1 MKLST
6 LSILLGTVYA
16 LVCIWGLLDRR
27 RFTHWLRGFHR
38 NLPFGVMLM
47 LLGTA
52 WFEYNLAGDTISD
65 FKDWKPLLQIL
76 FAAAGVGACF
86 FLQDYLSIR
95 GLAIV
100 MLMGAFVLLETQRS
114 HESPWK
120 NVITTWAYGMIVMAM
135 WFVVS
140 PWRAR
145 DWIGWHLASENRLR
159 TGLIWRTVL
168 GVFVAVLGLTLLK

>member
-1 MKLST
+1 
-6 LSILLGTVYA
+6 
-16 LVCIWGLLDRR
+16 
-27 RFTHWLRGFHR
+27 
-38 NLPFGVMLM
+38 M

-52 WFEYNLAGDTISD
+52 GFEYNLAGDTISD

-76 FAAAGVGACF
+76 FGVAGLGSCF

-100 MLMGAFVLLETQRS
+100 MFMIGFVMLETQRW

-120 NVITTWAYGMIVMAM
+120 NVITTWAYFMIVMAM

-145 DWIGWHLASENRLR
+145 DWVGWHLASESRLR
-159 TGLIWRTVL
+159 TGLMLRAAF
-168 GVFVAVLGLTLLK
+168 GVFVTVLGLTFLK